1 MSALVLGPLLRYV
14 GQTGATAFVETD
26 EFSSVTVRCG
36 GGAWTTP
43 TFAAHGHHYA
53 IVLIDGLQPATVQE
67 YTVEL
72 DGVQVWPEADSEF
85 PPSRIATLD
94 PDVARRLVAVA
105 ARLYTVAAE
114 EDAHPLAGTD
124 VTPTESVVLAT
135 AALKAHD
142 LNPFDLALWFSR
154 SSS

>member
-1 MSALVLGPLLRYV
+1 MSRSDRITALVEELTTEVDAGLGD
-14 GQTGATAFVETD
+14 GA
-26 EFSSVTVRCG
+26 
-36 GGAWTTP
+36 
-43 TFAAHGHHYA
+43 
-53 IVLIDGLQPATVQE
+53 
-67 YTVEL
+67 
-72 DGVQVWPEADSEF
+72 
-85 PPSRIATLD
+85 IAKLD

-105 ARLYTVAAE
+105 ARLHAVAAE
-114 EDAHPLAGTD
+114 EGAHPLTGTD